1 MYKNERKIPMKK
13 ISVKAS
19 KPYEVLIEQGIL
31 SRCGKLVSE
40 VTKTRFAALVTDDGT
55 LTLPNQ
61 YNQFKPHNCG
71 FFCVKFSEFFRC
83 MVLYFYFKYG
93 II

>member
-1 MYKNERKIPMKK
+1 MIK
-13 ISVKAS
+13 
-19 KPYEVLIEQGIL
+19 IEQIDREQALRYMSYKGGAISDTAL
-31 SRCGKLVSE
+31 SELE
-40 VTKTRFAALVTDDGT
+40 DGT